1 MLVGGVIGGMV
12 VSEPYLL
19 EGVVSVRIKPS
30 CVSTVSFES
39 WLCLY
44 MWIKVISHSSTII
57 PVSVLIVLVV
67 GVGGVELKNLT
78 SARWTH

>member
-1 MLVGGVIGGMV
+1 MNCKEYQVV
-12 VSEPYLL
+12 VSF
-19 EGVVSVRIKPS
+19 K
-30 CVSTVSFES
+30 S

-44 MWIKVISHSSTII
+44 MWIVIALSTII
-57 PVSVLIVLVV
+57 PVSVLIVVVV

>member
-1 MLVGGVIGGMV
+1 MNHKEYQVV
-12 VSEPYLL
+12 VSF
-19 EGVVSVRIKPS
+19 K
-30 CVSTVSFES
+30 S

-44 MWIKVISHSSTII
+44 IVTALTTII
-57 PVSVLIVLVV
+57 PVSVLIVVVV

>member
-1 MLVGGVIGGMV
+1 MA
-12 VSEPYLL
+12 VSLH
-19 EGVVSVRIKPS
+19 VDKSSVN
-30 CVSTVSFES
+30 
-39 WLCLY
+39 
-44 MWIKVISHSSTII
+44 SHSSTII

>member
-1 MLVGGVIGGMV
+1 MNFKEYQVV
-12 VSEPYLL
+12 VSF
-19 EGVVSVRIKPS
+19 K
-30 CVSTVSFES
+30 S

-44 MWIKVISHSSTII
+44 MWIVTALSTII
-57 PVSVLIVLVV
+57 PVSVLIVVVV